1 MRKNKTIC
9 PPAPKKTGT
18 GGRFSCGVQKRAAGV
33 PPPAAPSLR
42 QMAAEDHVAPR
53 RQLQHQA
60 QPAGDPVQGEHIAPR
75 RQKAKNRAWLRPQGM
90 GGARAASAGPEAQP
104 VSGLPILHQQPDGA
118 QSIPG
123 GITKNDVGLVL
134 AGQTEGAAAQ
144 QPASAYCSSLALTTY
159 APAVT
164 PPKRYFPSVLVLVA
178 DTNVSVVTP
187 RSVVTAYRPT
197 KQPATA

>member
-1 MRKNKTIC
+1 MWRSKKSGRGPAASGTIPPPDGSGGSRC
-9 PPAPKKTGT
+9 PP
-18 GGRFSCGVQKRAAGV
+18 
-33 PPPAAPSLR
+33 
-42 QMAAEDHVAPR
+42 

-123 GITKNDVGLVL
+123 EITKNDVGLVL
-134 AGQTEGAAAQ
+134 AGQTEGTAAQ
-144 QPASAYCSSLALTTY
+144 QPAAAYCSSLALTTY

-164 PPKRYFPSVLVLVA
+164 PPNRYFPSVLVLVTA
-178 DTNVSVVTP
+178 VRVSVVTP

-197 KQPATA
+197 KQLATA